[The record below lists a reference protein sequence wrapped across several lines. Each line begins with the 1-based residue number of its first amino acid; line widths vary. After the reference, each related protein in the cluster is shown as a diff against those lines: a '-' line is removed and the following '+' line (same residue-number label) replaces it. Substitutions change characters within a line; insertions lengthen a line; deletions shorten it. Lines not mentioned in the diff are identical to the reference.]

1 MVATVCLCCDQ
12 PQCGRFPS
20 IPEGCLLTAWAESSA
35 ALGFLASQTLSV
47 QTCAKWK
54 QTQPRLLITIRLDLC
69 PLFFSERHKM
79 DDSSVRPLEKKR
91 KNWEAG
97 PVPSV
102 QGTALLAWT
111 IQVDT
116 LVPPVIFQTYYF
128 TRKVINYA
136 TDTSLVSS
144 VPCGVNHRQILCH

>member
-1 MVATVCLCCDQ
+1 
-12 PQCGRFPS
+12 
-20 IPEGCLLTAWAESSA
+20 
-35 ALGFLASQTLSV
+35 
-47 QTCAKWK
+47 
-54 QTQPRLLITIRLDLC
+54 
-69 PLFFSERHKM
+69 M
-79 DDSSVRPLEKKR
+79 DDSSVRPLKKKKEKSGKLVLF
-91 KNWEAG
+91 AL
-97 PVPSV
+97 